1 MAKIPDKP
9 QDIFVPL
16 TQDYLKVFNKEL
28 VSLILYGSAA
38 GGHYVKGKSDI
49 NLLVVLTSSG
59 MDKLANILDAVQ
71 TWKKSRVAV
80 PLVMTK
86 AFIENSLDCYPIEFL
101 NMKNK
106 HILIYGE
113 NVLEELKFKP
123 EDLRLQIER
132 ELKGKLI
139 LLRNGYLE
147 AGGSARQLRQLIT
160 RSITAFISIF
170 NALLYLKHESAPHH
184 RRDTI
189 KEIAKIFAVDAGV
202 LLSCADIKEDIDKFS
217 GKEVE
222 EVFKKY
228 LQEVEKICDI
238 VDTL

>member
-1 MAKIPDKP
+1 MAKIPDRP

-16 TQDYLKVFNKEL
+16 KQDYLKIFDKEL

-38 GGHYVKGKSDI
+38 GGFYVKGKSDI
-49 NLLVVLTSSG
+49 NLLAVLTSAG
-59 MDKLANILDAVQ
+59 MVKLGDLSDTVQ

-86 AFIENSLDCYPIEFL
+86 KFIEDSLDCYPIEFL
-101 NMKNK
+101 NMRNS

-113 NVLEELKFKP
+113 DVLDALKFKP
-123 EDLRLQIER
+123 ENLRLQIER

-147 AGGSARQLRQLIT
+147 AGGSARQLKQLIG
-160 RSITAFISIF
+160 RSLTAFISIF
-170 NALLYLKHESAPHH
+170 NALIYLKQESAPHN

-189 KEIAKIFAVDAGV
+189 REMAKIFTLDAGV
-202 LLSCADIKEDIDKFS
+202 FLSCADIKEGIDKFS

-222 EVFKKY
+222 DVFKRY
-228 LQEVEKICDI
+228 LREVENICDT
-238 VDTL
+238 VNSL